1 MRLTYDRLTLIMSHS
16 VGKYMLG
23 FFVTEKKKSKQKKK
37 KPYNHHLGPES
48 SMACASREE
57 SSVRSEYR
65 SEENSLTL
73 YLFASVL

>member
-1 MRLTYDRLTLIMSHS
+1 MTDSTLIMSHS

-23 FFVTEKKKSKQKKK
+23 FFVLKKKEKL
-37 KPYNHHLGPES
+37 YNHHLGPES

-65 SEENSLTL
+65 SDEENSLTL
-73 YLFASVL
+73 YLFASAL